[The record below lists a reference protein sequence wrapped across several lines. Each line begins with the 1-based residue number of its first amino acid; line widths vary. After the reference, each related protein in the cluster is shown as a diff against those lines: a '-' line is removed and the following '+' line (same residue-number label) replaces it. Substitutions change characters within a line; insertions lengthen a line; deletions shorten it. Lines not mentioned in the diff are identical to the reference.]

1 MHEMYL
7 GERFDRRTV
16 FWVMWKKGFF
26 LYAVGERVAGVLRG
40 SMFQIG
46 GDGVLKILVLAISPT
61 DRASIMD
68 DR

>member
-1 MHEMYL
+1 MNGVL
-7 GERFDRRTV
+7 GDVEE
-16 FWVMWKKGFF
+16 GFF

-40 SMFQIG
+40 STFQIG
-46 GDGVLKILVLAISPT
+46 GDGVLKILVLTISPA